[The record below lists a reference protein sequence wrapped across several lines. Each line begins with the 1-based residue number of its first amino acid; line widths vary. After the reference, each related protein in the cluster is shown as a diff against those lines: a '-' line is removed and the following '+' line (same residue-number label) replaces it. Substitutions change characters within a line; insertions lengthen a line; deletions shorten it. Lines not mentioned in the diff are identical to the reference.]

1 MSSELSDL
9 GLSGGTE
16 FHSEHQRRME
26 SVPCPDEKGL
36 EALEGKLGHHRRSTY
51 YVPNTGP
58 TLPMIISFNPYNDLG
73 REELLSPF
81 HRAGD

>member
-16 FHSEHQRRME
+16 FHSEHQRGME
-26 SVPCPDEKGL
+26 SVPSPDEKCL

-51 YVPNTGP
+51 HVQTLGHS
-58 TLPMIISFNPYNDLG
+58 LPMIISFNPYNDLG
-73 REELLSPF
+73 REESLSPF